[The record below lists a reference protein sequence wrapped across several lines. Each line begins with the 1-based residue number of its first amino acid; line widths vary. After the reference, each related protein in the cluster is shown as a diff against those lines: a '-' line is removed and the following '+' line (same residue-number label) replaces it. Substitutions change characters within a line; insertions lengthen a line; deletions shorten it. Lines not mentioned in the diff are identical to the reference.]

1 MFEPLSCLMFRRSFR
16 LTFRL
21 FSLLAFTS
29 VLTLGSL
36 FASLFFSASAM
47 AQTNTQTNKQADFP
61 LTYDGADRDQKLLA
75 AAKKEGTLTWYSS
88 VAEKDVAPLI
98 EPFKKKYG
106 IEIKVWRGS
115 TENVLTRTLTE
126 ASAKHYNVDAIH
138 IGAPE
143 LEALHRE
150 QLLQPIYSPYFKD
163 LIPDAV
169 PAHKEWA
176 STMLSVWVQAY
187 NTNLIKKEDLPKKWE
202 DFLNPR
208 WKGQLGIEAKIQEW
222 YAAVVMDMGEQK
234 GIQFFRDVV
243 ARNGISV
250 RNGHSVLNNMVI
262 AGEVPMTMAM
272 YSYMP
277 IDAKNKGAPI
287 DWFSLDPTIGR
298 ANGMG
303 VARHA
308 AHPYAALLF
317 LDYLLSPEAQKIL
330 VDLGYVPSNTKV
342 KSPLG
347 DLHIKLIDPVLTLDE
362 LDKWTKSYD
371 AVVLHP
377 VKQ

>member
-1 MFEPLSCLMFRRSFR
+1 MPMSLSCSLLRSPVGFRRR
-16 LTFRL
+16 LHA
-21 FSLLAFTS
+21 LLLLS
-29 VLTLGSL
+29 MM
-36 FASLFFSASAM
+36 M
-47 AQTNTQTNKQADFP
+47 AGAHAIAQAPLP
-61 LTYDGADRDQKLLA
+61 LTYDGPDRDQKLLA

-88 VAEKDVAPLI
+88 VAEKDVAPLV
-98 EPFKKKYG
+98 EPFRKKYG
-106 IEIKVWRGS
+106 IQVKTWRGS
-115 TENVLTRTLTE
+115 TEKVLTRTLSE
-126 ASAKHYNVDAIH
+126 ASAKRYDVDAIH

-150 QLLQPIYSPYFKD
+150 QILQPIYSSYFKD

-169 PAHKEWA
+169 PQHREWA
-176 STMLSVWVQAY
+176 STLLSVWVQAY
-187 NTNLIKKEDLPKKWE
+187 NTNLIRKDELPKKWE
-202 DFLNPR
+202 DFMNPR

-222 YAAVVMDMGEQK
+222 YAAVVLDMGEQK
-234 GIQFFRDVV
+234 GIQFFRDLV
-243 ARNGISV
+243 AKNGLSV

-262 AGEVPMTMAM
+262 AGEVPMTLAM

-277 IDAKNKGAPI
+277 IAAKNQGAPI

-308 AHPYAALLF
+308 AHPHAALLF

-330 VDLGYVPSNTKV
+330 VDLGYVPASAKV

-347 DLHIKLIDPVLTLDE
+347 DLRIKLIDPVLTLDE
-362 LDKWTKSYD
+362 MDKWTKSYD
-371 AVVLHP
+371 AVVVHP